1 MLKSIILLFFIF
13 GVVLLGMGLQQNNIL
28 GESNYPGKEI
38 LEKRNRDNLLQSVFF
53 DATPWQQLNNYTKYK
68 GDYFT
73 TV

>member
-13 GVVLLGMGLQQNNIL
+13 GVVLLGMGLQQDNIL
-28 GESNYPGKEI
+28 GTANYPSKDI
-38 LEKRNRDNLLQSVFF
+38 LEKRNRDHLLQSVFF
-53 DATPWQQLNNYTKYK
+53 NPTPWQQVNNYTKYK